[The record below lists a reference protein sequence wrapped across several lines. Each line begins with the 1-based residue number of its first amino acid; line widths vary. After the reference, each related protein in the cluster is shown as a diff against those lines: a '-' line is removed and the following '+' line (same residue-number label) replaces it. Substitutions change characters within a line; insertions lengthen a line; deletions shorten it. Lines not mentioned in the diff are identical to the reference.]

1 MNEKTIN
8 AQVRRPV
15 NTRVLTGTAMLSAV
29 AFILMYLE
37 FPIPIM
43 PSFIKLDFSDLPA
56 LIGAFAYGPIA
67 GVLIELIKNL
77 LHMFVSQS
85 GAVGELS
92 NFMLGAL
99 FVLPAGII
107 YSLKKNKKSA
117 VLGAI
122 TGALVS
128 ALASIPSNYFIVY
141 PVYTAFM
148 PMDAII
154 GMYQAIRPSTDNLL
168 EALVVFNAPFTFF
181 KELISVVVTVL
192 IYKPLSSIL
201 KGN

>member
-1 MNEKTIN
+1 
-8 AQVRRPV
+8 
-15 NTRVLTGTAMLSAV
+15 MLSAL

-37 FPIPIM
+37 FPLPIM

-67 GVLIELIKNL
+67 GVLIELIKNV

-107 YSLKKNKKSA
+107 YKRKKNKKSA
-117 VLGAI
+117 I
-122 TGALVS
+122 IGALAGAVIS

-154 GMYQAIRPSTDNLL
+154 GMYQAIRPSTSSLL
-168 EALVVFNAPFTFF
+168 EALIVFNAPFTFC
-181 KELISVVVTVL
+181 KELISVIITVV
-192 IYKPLSSIL
+192 IYKPLSPIL
-201 KGN
+201 KGIN